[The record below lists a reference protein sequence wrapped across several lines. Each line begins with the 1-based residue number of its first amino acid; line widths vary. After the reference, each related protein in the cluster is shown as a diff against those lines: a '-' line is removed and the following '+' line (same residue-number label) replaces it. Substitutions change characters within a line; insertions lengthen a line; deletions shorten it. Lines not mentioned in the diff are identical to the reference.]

1 MKQFNRFISG
11 SSHLIRLAILWGLLF
26 YVSVPAGV
34 GAQGAPESSEVL
46 HVGKFSDA
54 DPADGIPKGWE
65 PLTFEKI
72 DAHTRYRLLDYEGT
86 TVIRAESDSAASGLI
101 RRMRID
107 PRKYSIIQWRWQA
120 TGVYEKG
127 DVTKKSGDDY
137 PARLYIAFE
146 YDPERVGFFERAKFN
161 AVKMI
166 HGEYP
171 PSAALNYIW
180 ASNAAEGRIVPNA
193 FTDRARM
200 IVVES
205 GGEKTGAWVSES
217 RNVLEDYKAA
227 FGGDP
232 PMIRGIAIMT
242 DSDNTGESTVSY
254 YGDITMKAVE

>member
-1 MKQFNRFISG
+1 MRF
-11 SSHLIRLAILWGLLF
+11 AILWVLLF
-26 YVSVPAGV
+26 YVFMPV
-34 GAQGAPESSEVL
+34 GAGAQNALDSGGVL
-46 HVGKFSDA
+46 HVGRFSDA
-54 DPADGIPKGWE
+54 DPAAGIPMDWE

-72 DAHTRYRLLDYEGT
+72 DARTDYRLVNYKGS
-86 TVIRAESDSAASGLI
+86 TVIRAESDSSASGLI

-107 PRKYSIIQWRWQA
+107 PRKYPVIQWCWQA
-120 TGVYEKG
+120 TGVYKKG

-146 YDPERVGFFERAKFN
+146 YDPDKVGFFERAKFN
-161 AVKMI
+161 AVKML

-171 PSAALNYIW
+171 PTGALSYIW
-180 ASNAAEGRIVPNA
+180 ASNAAKGRLVPNA
-193 FTDRARM
+193 YTDRARM

-205 GGEKTGAWVSES
+205 GKERTGTWACES
-217 RNVLEDYKAA
+217 RNVLADYKAA

-254 YGDITMKAVE
+254 YGDIVMKASE